1 VQERIQQHYLEAL
14 ETSSLAHKAVAV
26 FGGKAPHLQTIVA
39 GGVTEKVVADK
50 VLRFQSLLSHVDKF
64 IREKLERDI
73 EDISRH
79 YKDYYT
85 IGRGYGNLLSFGQY
99 HIGAKGEERVFP
111 AGVALFEKERE
122 ALQPALI
129 TREIS
134 HSWYS
139 GREEPLA
146 PLQEHSRS
154 APNRQAGYSWI
165 QAPRYEGLP
174 FEGGPLARLWLAG
187 LYRNGISVM
196 DRLVARV
203 LEAKEI
209 AVRMNGWLRELV
221 PGSQTI
227 NWLDPL
233 PASGEG
239 TGFTDSTRGPLAH
252 WLQSENGRI
261 SVYRIVTPS
270 AWNLSPRDGLGRRGP
285 LEEALIGT
293 PVADADNPVEA
304 GRVIRSFDPCISCA
318 VHMLQRDGSSRLWRQ
333 I

>member
-1 VQERIQQHYLEAL
+1 
-14 ETSSLAHKAVAV
+14 
-26 FGGKAPHLQTIVA
+26 
-39 GGVTEKVVADK
+39 
-50 VLRFQSLLSHVDKF
+50 
-64 IREKLERDI
+64 
-73 EDISRH
+73 
-79 YKDYYT
+79 
-85 IGRGYGNLLSFGQY
+85 
-99 HIGAKGEERVFP
+99 
-111 AGVALFEKERE
+111 VALFEKERE